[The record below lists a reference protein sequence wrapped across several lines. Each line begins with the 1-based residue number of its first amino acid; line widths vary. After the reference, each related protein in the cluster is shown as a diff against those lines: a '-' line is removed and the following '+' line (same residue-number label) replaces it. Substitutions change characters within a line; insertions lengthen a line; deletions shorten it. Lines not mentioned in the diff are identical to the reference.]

1 MRTLR
6 PASLLLLSVASLL
19 LAQTAQA
26 DDLAGVAGGLSGI
39 LAGIVYV
46 VKVCLWVGGTGL
58 LLGGIIQY
66 KAHRVSPTQVRLI
79 KPIML
84 WVVGTIFVIL
94 PFVMDWAING
104 PGASI
109 TY

>member
-1 MRTLR
+1 MRPLSKISWFLLTWIAL
-6 PASLLLLSVASLL
+6 SLL
-19 LAQTAQA
+19 QTVQA
-26 DDLAGVAGGLSGI
+26 DDLASVSGGLSGI
-39 LAGIVYV
+39 LSGVVYV
-46 VKVCLWVGGTGL
+46 VKVCLWVGGVGL